1 MFRLEYEGKARLGI
15 LKAHGLSVETP
26 VFLPVATKASIKTLL
41 PEEAW
46 NAGTRVIIVNA
57 LHIYLKAFDLVKN
70 GLHDFM
76 KWNGIIFTD
85 SGGFQSIK
93 NFPAKISDDGI
104 AFKRN
109 GKEEIFTPEK
119 SIEVQK
125 ALKSDFIFMLDDCPP
140 YPHSGKRAKKAV
152 KRTIEWAKRSQGKK
166 NFAILQGGIYD
177 DLRLKCIEEI
187 KKLDF
192 FGYAI
197 GGLSIGEPKE
207 KMHHI
212 VALTT
217 KNLPK
222 EKPRHL
228 MGVGS
233 PEDVIEAVKNGVD
246 IFDSAFPTRN
256 ARHGTIYTSK
266 GPIKL
271 KKAKGSVID
280 EQCDCYA
287 CRNFSLDY
295 LSYLYKEKEMLAMR
309 LATIHNIRY
318 MNRLMERIRE
328 EIKNDGNLD
337 KLKREFGIA

>member
-1 MFRLEYEGKARLGI
+1 MFKLIYENGARLGM
-15 LKAHGLSVETP
+15 LKARGISVETP
-26 VFLPVATKASIKTLL
+26 VFLPVATKGSIKTLL
-41 PEEAW
+41 PDEAW
-46 NAGTRVIIVNA
+46 GAGTRIIIVNA
-57 LHIYLKAFDLVKN
+57 LHLYMKAFDLIKD
-70 GLHDFM
+70 LHNFM

-93 NFPAKISDDGI
+93 NFPARVGDEGIIIKID
-104 AFKRN
+104 

-125 ALKSDFIFMLDDCPP
+125 TLGSDFIFILDDCPRYP
-140 YPHSGKRAKKAV
+140 YGRKRVEKSV

-177 DLRLKCIEEI
+177 DLRLKCIEEV

-192 FGYAI
+192 FGFAI
-197 GGLSIGEPKE
+197 GGLSIGEPRE

-212 VALTT
+212 IEIST
-217 KNLPK
+217 KNLPS

-233 PEDVIEAVKNGVD
+233 PEDIIEAVKNGVD

-256 ARHGTIYTSK
+256 ARHGTIYTSRGK
-266 GPIKL
+266 IKL
-271 KKAKGSVID
+271 KKARGSVID
-280 EQCDCYA
+280 EQCDCYT
-287 CRNFSLDY
+287 CKNFSLDY
-295 LSYLYKEKEMLAMR
+295 LSYLYREKEMLAMR

-328 EIKNDGNLD
+328 EIKNDGNMD
-337 KLKREFGIA
+337 KLKREFGI